1 MANSNFLRGVDYH
14 RQELVIDATLD
25 IDSVGVCARLSG
37 GAPFQNQER
46 SQSLLKIAVIK
57 D

>member
-1 MANSNFLRGVDYH
+1 MANLNFLGGVDYH
-14 RQELVIDATLD
+14 REELVINAALD

-46 SQSLLKIAVIK
+46 SQSLLKITVIK